1 MSALA
6 GELRKLPAF
15 VRRDFLVAWS
25 YRLPFVGDW
34 IGLGLQA
41 FMFYFLGLMVDPS
54 KLPSYGGQP
63 TSYMEFVAVGIAISA
78 FITLALA
85 RVAVGMQ
92 QEQLAGTLES
102 LLMTP
107 TSPATVQLGA
117 VVYDLIYI
125 PIRTAVF
132 LVVIALAFGLDFYAS
147 GLVPA
152 LVVLV
157 VFIPFVWGLG
167 VASAGATL
175 TFRRGS
181 GIVGL
186 GTTLLVLFSGA
197 YYPLDVLPDWVA
209 SLAELNPITIAVE
222 GMREPLLGG
231 TGWEGVGRAV
241 AILLPLS
248 VLSLALGAT
257 AFRAALRRERRQG
270 TLGLYGAPPGNARA
284 LLPTPALP
292 EGTLVDANGAIRT
305 NPQAVYRELAG
316 GGGVLLHL
324 ESGAYHGLNET
335 GSLIWDL
342 LDGERD
348 LTALVADLRQQLD
361 DAPDDLGAETERFL
375 ADLRERDLI
384 AP

>member
-1 MSALA
+1 MSTLA

-34 IGLGLQA
+34 IGLALQA
-41 FMFYFLGLMVDPS
+41 FMFYFVGLMVDPS
-54 KLPSYGGQP
+54 VLPSYGGQP
-63 TSYMEFVAVGIAISA
+63 TTYMEFVAVGIAISA
-78 FITLALA
+78 FMTLALG

-92 QEQLAGTLES
+92 QEQFAGTLES

-107 TSPATVQLGA
+107 TSPATVQLGS

-125 PIRTAVF
+125 PLRTAVF
-132 LVVIALAFGLDFYAS
+132 LVIIAVAFGLDFFAN
-147 GLVPA
+147 GLLPA

-157 VFIPFVWGLG
+157 VFIPLVWGLG

-186 GTTLLVLFSGA
+186 ASTILIIFSGA
-197 YYPLDVLPDWVA
+197 YYPLDILPDWVA
-209 SLAELNPITIAVE
+209 SLAELNPITIAVN

-248 VLSLALGAT
+248 AASLVLGT
-257 AFRAALRRERRQG
+257 VAFRAALRRERRQG
-270 TLGLYGAPPGNARA
+270 TLGLY
-284 LLPTPALP
+284 
-292 EGTLVDANGAIRT
+292 
-305 NPQAVYRELAG
+305 
-316 GGGVLLHL
+316 
-324 ESGAYHGLNET
+324 
-335 GSLIWDL
+335 
-342 LDGERD
+342 
-348 LTALVADLRQQLD
+348 
-361 DAPDDLGAETERFL
+361 
-375 ADLRERDLI
+375 
-384 AP
+384 

>member
-1 MSALA
+1 VTTAAHIA

-15 VRRDFLVAWS
+15 VRRDFIVAWS

-34 IGLGLQA
+34 VGLALQA
-41 FMFYFLGLMVDPS
+41 FMFYFVGLMVDPA
-54 KLPSYGGQP
+54 KLPSFGGTP
-63 TSYMEFVAVGIAISA
+63 TTYMEFVAVGIAISA
-78 FITLALA
+78 FLTLALG

-92 QEQLAGTLES
+92 QEQFAGTLES

-107 TSPATVQLGA
+107 TSPATIQLGS

-125 PIRTAVF
+125 PLRTAIF

-152 LVVLV
+152 LVVLL

-186 GTTLLVLFSGA
+186 GSTVLVLFSGA
-197 YYPLDVLPDWVA
+197 FYPLDVLPDWVA
-209 SLAELNPITIAVE
+209 TIAQLNPITIAVD
-222 GMREPLLGG
+222 GMREPLLAG

-241 AILLPLS
+241 AILVPLS
-248 VLSLALGAT
+248 AASLTLGVY

-270 TLGLYGAPPGNARA
+270 TLGLY
-284 LLPTPALP
+284 
-292 EGTLVDANGAIRT
+292 
-305 NPQAVYRELAG
+305 
-316 GGGVLLHL
+316 
-324 ESGAYHGLNET
+324 
-335 GSLIWDL
+335 
-342 LDGERD
+342 
-348 LTALVADLRQQLD
+348 
-361 DAPDDLGAETERFL
+361 
-375 ADLRERDLI
+375 
-384 AP
+384 

>member
-34 IGLGLQA
+34 IGLGVQA
-41 FMFYFLGLMVDPS
+41 FMFYFVGLMVDPS
-54 KLPSYGGQP
+54 KLPSFGGQP
-63 TSYMEFVAVGIAISA
+63 TTYMEFVAVGIAISA
-78 FITLALA
+78 FITLALG

-92 QEQLAGTLES
+92 QEQFAGTLES

-107 TSPATVQLGA
+107 TSPATVQLGS

-125 PIRTAVF
+125 PLRTAAF
-132 LVVIALAFGLDFYAS
+132 LVVIAVAFGLD
-147 GLVPA
+147 
-152 LVVLV
+152 
-157 VFIPFVWGLG
+157 FIPFVWGLG

-186 GTTLLVLFSGA
+186 GSTILVLFSGA
-197 YYPLDVLPDWVA
+197 YYPLDVLPQWVA
-209 SLAELNPITIAVE
+209 SLAELNPITIAVD

-248 VLSLALGAT
+248 VVSLALGAA

-270 TLGLYGAPPGNARA
+270 TLGLY
-284 LLPTPALP
+284 
-292 EGTLVDANGAIRT
+292 
-305 NPQAVYRELAG
+305 
-316 GGGVLLHL
+316 
-324 ESGAYHGLNET
+324 
-335 GSLIWDL
+335 
-342 LDGERD
+342 
-348 LTALVADLRQQLD
+348 
-361 DAPDDLGAETERFL
+361 
-375 ADLRERDLI
+375 
-384 AP
+384 

>member
-25 YRLPFVGDW
+25 YRLPFIGDW

-41 FMFYFLGLMVDPS
+41 FTFYFVGLMVDPS
-54 KLPSYGGQP
+54 KLPTFGGEP

-78 FITLALA
+78 FMTLALG

-92 QEQLAGTLES
+92 QEQFAGTLES

-125 PIRTAVF
+125 PLRTAVF
-132 LVVIALAFGLDFYAS
+132 LVIIALAFGLDFYAS
-147 GLVPA
+147 GLIPA

-157 VFIPFVWGLG
+157 AFIPFVWGLG

-186 GTTLLVLFSGA
+186 ASTVLIIFSGA
-197 YYPLDVLPDWVA
+197 YYPLDVLPHWVA
-209 SLAELNPITIAVE
+209 SLAELNPITIAVD

-241 AILLPLS
+241 AILVPLS
-248 VLSLALGAT
+248 IASVFLGAI

-270 TLGLYGAPPGNARA
+270 TLGLY
-284 LLPTPALP
+284 
-292 EGTLVDANGAIRT
+292 
-305 NPQAVYRELAG
+305 
-316 GGGVLLHL
+316 
-324 ESGAYHGLNET
+324 
-335 GSLIWDL
+335 
-342 LDGERD
+342 
-348 LTALVADLRQQLD
+348 
-361 DAPDDLGAETERFL
+361 
-375 ADLRERDLI
+375 
-384 AP
+384 

>member
-1 MSALA
+1 MTTASHLA

-15 VRRDFLVAWS
+15 VRRDFIVAWS

-34 IGLGLQA
+34 VGLALQA
-41 FMFYFLGLMVDPS
+41 FMFYFVGLMVDPA
-54 KLPSYGGQP
+54 KLPSFGGTP

-78 FITLALA
+78 FLTLALG

-92 QEQLAGTLES
+92 QEQFAGTLES

-107 TSPATVQLGA
+107 TSPATVQLGS

-132 LVVIALAFGLDFYAS
+132 LVIIALAFGLDFYAS

-152 LVVLV
+152 LVVLL

-186 GTTLLVLFSGA
+186 ASTVLVLFSGA
-197 YYPLDVLPDWVA
+197 FYPLDVLPDWVA
-209 SLAELNPITIAVE
+209 TIAQLNPITIAVD
-222 GMREPLLGG
+222 GMREPLLAG

-241 AILLPLS
+241 AILVPLS
-248 VLSLALGAT
+248 AVSLTLGVY

-270 TLGLYGAPPGNARA
+270 TLGLY
-284 LLPTPALP
+284 
-292 EGTLVDANGAIRT
+292 
-305 NPQAVYRELAG
+305 
-316 GGGVLLHL
+316 
-324 ESGAYHGLNET
+324 
-335 GSLIWDL
+335 
-342 LDGERD
+342 
-348 LTALVADLRQQLD
+348 
-361 DAPDDLGAETERFL
+361 
-375 ADLRERDLI
+375 
-384 AP
+384 

>member
-34 IGLGLQA
+34 IGLALQA
-41 FMFYFLGLMVDPS
+41 FMFYFVGLMVDPS
-54 KLPSYGGQP
+54 VLPTFGGQP
-63 TSYMEFVAVGIAISA
+63 TTYIEFVAVGIAISA
-78 FITLALA
+78 FMTLALG

-92 QEQLAGTLES
+92 QEQFAGTLES

-147 GLVPA
+147 GLIPA
-152 LVVLV
+152 LVVLL

-167 VASAGATL
+167 VASAGAAL

-186 GTTLLVLFSGA
+186 ASTVLVLFSGA
-197 YYPLDVLPDWVA
+197 FYPLDVLPDWVA
-209 SLAELNPITIAVE
+209 TIAELNPITIAVD
-222 GMREPLLGG
+222 GMREPLLAG

-241 AILLPLS
+241 AILVPLS
-248 VLSLALGAT
+248 AVSLTLGVY

-270 TLGLYGAPPGNARA
+270 TLGLY
-284 LLPTPALP
+284 
-292 EGTLVDANGAIRT
+292 
-305 NPQAVYRELAG
+305 
-316 GGGVLLHL
+316 
-324 ESGAYHGLNET
+324 
-335 GSLIWDL
+335 
-342 LDGERD
+342 
-348 LTALVADLRQQLD
+348 
-361 DAPDDLGAETERFL
+361 
-375 ADLRERDLI
+375 
-384 AP
+384 